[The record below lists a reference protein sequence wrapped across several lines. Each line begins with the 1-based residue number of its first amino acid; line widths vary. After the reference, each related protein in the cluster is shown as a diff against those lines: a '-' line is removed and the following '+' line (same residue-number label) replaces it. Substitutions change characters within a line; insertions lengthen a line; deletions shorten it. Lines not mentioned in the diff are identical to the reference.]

1 MRKILLGSCMCLSI
15 AWSTVMAQ
23 ERTVTGKV
31 TDVADAS
38 PLPGVNVLL
47 KGSTTGS
54 VTDADGNYRLSIPP
68 DGGTLVFSFIGFQ
81 TQEVPIGERSIVD
94 LGMGV
99 DIRQLSEVV
108 VTAAGIE
115 REKKSLGYRLE
126 NVSGTKLQQVSETDP
141 LRALQGKV
149 AGVNIIGSSGVPGS
163 STRITMR
170 GNRSLLGN
178 NQPLIVVDGIPFD
191 NTQTN
196 TSNQLVGG
204 GAYGSGLAAIDP
216 NNIESMNILPPG
228 GAGAALYGVRAANGV
243 IVITTKTG
251 TSRTSHKGLEIAVN
265 SSYSVEEISGLPK
278 YQNTYG
284 TGTGFQ
290 YGQVNGSWGAPF
302 PGAVPYPTITTQPL
316 WTDIAAAF
324 PDQPTTI
331 PYKAYPNN
339 VKDFFNRGSLW
350 DNSISVS
357 GGNEKAN
364 FTTTISNTDQTGI
377 VPSSGFKRTAISIGA
392 NTVLANKVTIGG
404 TMSFSTRVQNGPPG
418 GASNA
423 IGNGSAFARTLY
435 LGRNWDLQGQPYEN
449 PLTKESI
456 FFVARTT
463 ATNPYW
469 SAKYDGFETSE
480 NRTIGN
486 LNISYDFN
494 DWLNLSYRIGLTHFD
509 QKNQEWFRP
518 GGRAVGGVGQVT
530 DDYVS
535 WTEIESFL
543 MLNFNKQLTED
554 LTLKA
559 FIAHNINQRTRDQQ
573 SYIGTGLI
581 DFNIID
587 IDNTTSVLNN
597 GGIYS
602 RRRLV
607 GLLGEVQLQYKDY
620 LFLTVNGRNDWS
632 STLPVANRSFFYPAV
647 SAAFVFT
654 DALQMNSTLL
664 SSGKIRASYTR
675 VGNDA
680 SPYLLNTTYTL
691 NPQFVSQSVQFPFR
705 GVPGTTLGNLPGT
718 NDVVPN
724 PNLTPEFTRTYEFG
738 AQLQFFRNRASLDL
752 AVYSSLTTNGIAS
765 QSYPAVSGYT
775 NYLTNFGDV
784 SNKGIEIG
792 LNVTPISRADGFTW
806 DINANFTHNRNLVEK
821 LSPGV
826 NEIVIQNLF
835 GGGITPVLRPGQEYG
850 IMRGSVDAR
859 DDEGNLLIDPSNGQ
873 LMRSRDPAIVGNP
886 NPDFIAAMT
895 NTFSYKGLRLSV
907 LFDWRQGGD
916 IYSTTINQQLGRG
929 VTKDT
934 ENREMN
940 YIIPGVIGDINTNEP
955 ILDESGKKIPNTIQ
969 VETND
974 LYFGETFGTN
984 SADEWSIFD
993 GTTFRLREVSLGY
1006 TLPKTLLAKTPF
1018 GSVVI
1023 TLTGRNL
1030 WYLAPNFPK
1039 YSKFDPETSTFGTS
1053 NAQGFE
1059 FDNVPSVRRYGV
1071 NLRLTF

>member
-1 MRKILLGSCMCLSI
+1 MCLTI
-15 AWSTVMAQ
+15 AWVQVSAQ
-23 ERTVTGKV
+23 DRAVTGKV
-31 TDVADAS
+31 TGAEDGS
-38 PLPGVNVLL
+38 PLPGVNVVL
-47 KGSTTGS
+47 KGTTTGT
-54 VTDADGNYRLSIPP
+54 VTDSEGNYRITVPAGS
-68 DGGTLVFSFIGFQ
+68 GTIIFSFIGLR
-81 TQEVPIGERSIVD
+81 TQEIPITERSVIDVQMATD
-94 LGMGV
+94 AQQLG
-99 DIRQLSEVV
+99 EVV

-126 NVSGTKLQQVSETDP
+126 NVEGSKVQQVSESDP

-149 AGVNIIGSSGVPGS
+149 AGVNIISSSGVPGS

-178 NQPLIVVDGIPFD
+178 NQPLIVVDGIPYD

-204 GAYGSGLAAIDP
+204 GAYGSGFAGIDP
-216 NNIESMNILPPG
+216 NNIQSINILPPG

-251 TSRTSHKGLEIAVN
+251 TSRASRKGLEISLS
-265 SSYSVEEISGLPK
+265 SSYSIEQLSGLPE
-278 YQNTYG
+278 YQNKYG

-302 PGAVPYPTITTQPL
+302 PGAVPYPTISTIPL

-324 PDQPTTI
+324 PDRPATV

-339 VKDFFNRGSLW
+339 VKDFFNTGSLW
-350 DNSISVS
+350 DNSVTMS
-357 GGNEKAN
+357 GGNEKSN
-364 FTTTISNTDQTGI
+364 FTTTISRTDQKGI
-377 VPSSGFKRTAISIGA
+377 VPNSGFERTAISIGA
-392 NTVLANKVTIGG
+392 NSMLANKVHVGG
-404 TMSFSTRVQNGPPG
+404 TMSFSSRVQTGPPG

-423 IGNGSAFARTLY
+423 IGNGSAFARTMY
-435 LGRNWDLQGQPYEN
+435 LGRNWNLQGEPFEN
-449 PLTKESI
+449 PLTKQSI

-469 SAKYDGFETSE
+469 SAKYDGFKTQEDRIT
-480 NRTIGN
+480 GN
-486 LNISYDFN
+486 LNFGYDFN
-494 DWLNLSYRIGLTHFD
+494 DWLNISYRIGLTHYN

-559 FIAHNINQRTRDQQ
+559 FVAHNINQRTRDQQ
-573 SYIGTGLI
+573 SYIGTGLV

-597 GGIYS
+597 GGIYT
-602 RRRLV
+602 RRRLI
-607 GLLGEVQLQYKDY
+607 GALGEVQLSYKDY

-632 STLPVANRSFFYPAV
+632 STLPKSQRSFFYPSV
-647 SAAFVFT
+647 QVAFAFT
-654 DALQMNSTLL
+654 DALNLESNVLTF
-664 SSGKIRASYTR
+664 GKLRAGWTR

-680 SPYLLNTTYTL
+680 SPYLLNVTYTV

-705 GVPGTTLGNLPGT
+705 GVPGTTLGGIPGT
-718 NDVVPN
+718 SDVVPD
-724 PNLTPEFTRTYEFG
+724 PNLTPEFTSTFELG
-738 AQLQFFRNRASLDL
+738 TQLQFFNNRASLDVAL
-752 AVYSSLTTNGIAS
+752 YQALTTNGIAS
-765 QSYPAVSGYT
+765 QSLPAVSGYT
-775 NYLTNFGDV
+775 NYLTNFGTLR
-784 SNKGIEIG
+784 NRGIELG
-792 LNVTPISRADGFTW
+792 VNVTPISLSNSFSW
-806 DINANFTHNRNLVEK
+806 DISGNFTLNRNVVKK
-821 LSPGV
+821 LAPGV
-826 NEIVIQNLF
+826 DEIVVQNLF
-835 GGGITPVLRPGQEYG
+835 GGGITPVLRPGMPYG
-850 IMRGSVDAR
+850 VMRGSVNAR

-873 LMRSRDPAIVGNP
+873 LIRSLQPAIVGNP
-886 NPDFIAAMT
+886 NPDFIVGLT
-895 NTFSYKGLRLSV
+895 NTFRYKGFSLSA
-907 LFDWRQGGD
+907 LFTWTQGGD
-916 IYSTTINQQLGRG
+916 IYSSTLQAQLGRG
-929 VTKDT
+929 VTRDT

-940 YIIPGVIGDINTNEP
+940 YIIPGVLGNVNTGEP
-955 ILDESGKKIPNTIQ
+955 ILNAEGKKIPNTIQ

-984 SADEWSIFD
+984 AADEWNVFD
-993 GTTFRLREVSLGY
+993 ATTFRLQEASLGY
-1006 TLPKTLLAKTPF
+1006 TLPKSLLEKTPF
-1018 GSVVI
+1018 GSATI

-1030 WYLAPNFPK
+1030 WYKAPNMPK
-1039 YSKFDPETSTFGTS
+1039 YSHFDPQTSTFGTS

-1059 FDNVPSVRRYGV
+1059 YDNVPSVRRFGV
-1071 NLRLTF
+1071 NVRLTF